1 MTRTERRK
9 TKRTYSAVFL
19 RALRLN
25 FILVAAIGVCLVLLS
40 LRMSDS
46 MRKNEMANCR
56 STLEYGLA
64 QLDAQLESVSQNI
77 LSFRE
82 LIMEQSPDGLHRYD
96 AVNLLKAKST
106 LENLVCNSPLVGE
119 IAYVNE
125 KRDMVVTSQ
134 SVFYSIDSFLKG
146 YEITGM
152 PTEPFYTYLLGNER
166 LATVRFYPCTAVS
179 GRYVPAFE
187 CAFCCSIPLDMDRY
201 TTSKGV
207 AFVFLRRQELTDLAV
222 SEYIHPYA
230 SLHLYDNRAGRGD
243 VCLMSEM
250 DALDDGFETV
260 LLNGSETLRAEIH
273 VSNRYISEQMQS
285 VNRFI
290 LGILA
295 AVVGVGVAMALWTA
309 YRQYLPMRNVIRSL
323 REQNLLI
330 SSDRN
335 EYTELLSSVSTLID
349 EKEIVAQMLDDYQ
362 ESLQRN
368 LLDRLFSNALLQQ
381 DVEVML
387 RMQMEEFP
395 ARFSV
400 YCGRLFVGRADS
412 NDTMQ
417 MTLVMMLD
425 FLKRSLPANAIL
437 HSTDTTA
444 FGLVYPCEDG
454 VEAAEE
460 RLRQTL
466 FQASERFSVHVLLV
480 CGGVCESMS
489 QIGACYEKAQMSPV
503 RDYSQYLSEGV
514 AILPLPEEREQKI
527 RIRQIQT
534 LCQMITSG
542 NADRAVEEM
551 RAIYESTCGLERIN
565 TGERYTTLR
574 ACLLMT
580 CPEIQEEMPYPEIP
594 SFRTGMPRTKQLEA
608 LEKAVREMCAWV
620 NDWQASAMDDRF
632 GTFTDYI
639 QANFA
644 DPELCVSSLAN
655 EFHVSEKYL
664 YSLFKKKTGCSP
676 TNYLH
681 QIRMQEA
688 AARLREGNDTV
699 QDISAQVGFA
709 NFGTFYKAFKRTFG
723 VAPGKFREQARSEA

>member
-1 MTRTERRK
+1 MIQTERRK

-19 RALRLN
+19 RSLRLN
-25 FILVAAIGVCLVLLS
+25 FILVATISVCLVFLS

-64 QLDAQLESVSQNI
+64 QLDAQLESVCQNI

-82 LIMEQSPDGLHRYD
+82 LILEQSPDGLHRYD

-106 LENLVCNSPLVGE
+106 LYNLVCNSPLVGE
-119 IAYVNE
+119 IAYVQEN
-125 KRDMVVTSQ
+125 RDMVLTSQ
-134 SVFYSIDSFLKG
+134 SVFYSIDSFLRG
-146 YEITGM
+146 YEIAGM
-152 PTEPFYTYLLGNER
+152 PLEPFYSYLSEEER
-166 LATVRFYPCTAVS
+166 LATVRYYPCTSVS
-179 GRYVPAFE
+179 GWYAPAFE
-187 CAFCCSIPLDMDRY
+187 CAFCCAIPLDMDRY

-207 AFVFLRRQELTDLAV
+207 AFVFLRRQKLVDIAV
-222 SEYIHPYA
+222 SEHIRPYA
-230 SLHLYDNRAGRGD
+230 SFRLCDNRAGRRD
-243 VCLMSEM
+243 VCLMSDSDESE
-250 DALDDGFETV
+250 DGFETV
-260 LLNGSETLRAEIH
+260 LFNSSETLRAEIC
-273 VSNRYISEQMQS
+273 VSNRYISEEMRGI
-285 VNRFI
+285 NRFI

-295 AVVGVGVAMALWTA
+295 VVVGVGVAMALWSA

-349 EKEIVAQMLDDYQ
+349 EKEIVAQKLGDYQ

-368 LLDRLFSNALLQQ
+368 LLDRLFSNALLRQ

-400 YCGRLFVGRADS
+400 YCGRLFVGQADS

-417 MTLVMMLD
+417 MTLVLMLD
-425 FLKRSLPANAIL
+425 FLKRNLPANAIL

-466 FQASERFSVHVLLV
+466 FQAAERFSVHVLLV
-480 CGGVCESMS
+480 RGGVCESMS

-503 RDYSQYLSEGV
+503 RDDGLFLNEGV
-514 AILPLPEEREQKI
+514 AILPLLEERDQKV
-527 RIRQIQT
+527 RFRQIQT
-534 LCQMITSG
+534 LCQMLAAG

-551 RAIYESTCGLERIN
+551 RAIYESTCELERIN
-565 TGERYTTLR
+565 MGERYTTLR

-580 CPEIQEEMPYPEIP
+580 CPEIQEEMPCPEIP

-608 LEKAVREMCAWV
+608 LEQAVREMCAWV
-620 NDWQASAMDDRF
+620 NEWQASAMDDRF

-639 QANFA
+639 HANYA

-699 QDISAQVGFA
+699 QDISVQVGFA

-723 VAPGKFREQARSEA
+723 VAPGKFREQAKSDV